1 MREMA
6 VSNTNNASTY
16 EKSAAK
22 SLTIN
27 VEDYALLVKRIA
39 HHMMA
44 RMPPCVQVED
54 LIQAGMIGL
63 LEASKKYDASKGAS
77 FETYAGIR
85 IRGAI
90 VDEMRRGDWVPRS
103 VHRNGR
109 RIADAIASIE
119 ARTGNDANDQD
130 VAEELEMSLED
141 YHNIL
146 NDSVSCRLYSFEET
160 YTEDNSIL
168 EDNEVSQPLVAPS
181 EGVERDS
188 LKMSLANAITQ
199 LPERERLVLALYYD
213 EELNLKEIG
222 QIIGV
227 SESRVSQIH
236 SQAALR
242 LRANLDDWQ
251 LNQN

>member
-1 MREMA
+1 MYGE
-6 VSNTNNASTY
+6 TQGQAS
-16 EKSAAK
+16 E
-22 SLTIN
+22 IC
-27 VEDYALLVKRIA
+27 VEDYAPLVKRIA

-44 RMPPCVQVED
+44 RMPACVQVED

-63 LEASKKYDASKGAS
+63 LEAAQKYDVSRGAS

-90 VDEMRRGDWVPRS
+90 VDEMRRGDWAPRS
-103 VHRNGR
+103 VHRNAR
-109 RIADAIASIE
+109 RVADAIKAVE
-119 ARTGNDANDQD
+119 GRTGRDAGDQEVADELGVDLSDYYTMIQDAASSRLFSYEETFGDNDSR
-130 VAEELEMSLED
+130 LE
-141 YHNIL
+141 H
-146 NDSVSCRLYSFEET
+146 DSVSTPFVSP
-160 YTEDNSIL
+160 L
-168 EDNEVSQPLVAPS
+168 EGLQRE
-181 EGVERDS
+181 S
-188 LKMSLANAITQ
+188 LKRSLAQAITQ

-242 LRANLDDWQ
+242 LRARLSDWGGGD
-251 LNQN
+251 